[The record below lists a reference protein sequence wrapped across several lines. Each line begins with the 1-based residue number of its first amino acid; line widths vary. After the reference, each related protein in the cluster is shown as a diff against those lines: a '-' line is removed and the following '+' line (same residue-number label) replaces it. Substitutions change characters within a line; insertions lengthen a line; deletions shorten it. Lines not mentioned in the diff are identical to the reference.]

1 MRERLLDA
9 VSHNLH
15 RLVVLGGIG
24 AHTHDAENV
33 SERTENRRGLVG
45 AGLSW
50 DARPSTSTNG
60 DSEFRRQ
67 WLLIVLRRVSRSGG
81 GGFDGGSSR
90 KGLV

>member
-33 SERTENRRGLVG
+33 SKRTENRRGLVG

-50 DARPSTSTNG
+50 DAWPSSNG

>member
-33 SERTENRRGLVG
+33 SKRTENRRGLVG

-50 DARPSTSTNG
+50 DARPSSNG

-67 WLLIVLRRVSRSGG
+67 WLLIVLRRVSRGGG
-81 GGFDGGSSR
+81 GGFDAGSSC

>member
-50 DARPSTSTNG
+50 DARPSSNG

-81 GGFDGGSSR
+81 DGFDGGSSC

>member
-33 SERTENRRGLVG
+33 SKRTENGRGLVR

-50 DARPSTSTNG
+50 DAWPSSNG

-67 WLLIVLRRVSRSGG
+67 WLLIVLSRSGG
-81 GGFDGGSSR
+81 SGFDGGSSR

>member
-50 DARPSTSTNG
+50 DAWPSSNG

-67 WLLIVLRRVSRSGG
+67 WLLIVLRRVSRSDG
-81 GGFDGGSSR
+81 GGFDGGSAC